1 MHRPRL
7 FFKNLF
13 HELSSKRSSAM
24 TKKHS
29 LLRFLMSRCSYL
41 HQPVQKA
48 EHLCFHGD
56 GREVEPLQQV
66 HEQQPVLGQVGGADQ
81 VELHLAEHGPQG
93 ALADLRQLVTC
104 RGHAARSRSRLPPGP
119 SRPPATC
126 PETVVTQDRGGWGWG
141 GAQGQRAGTAGS
153 AGPRETNASTSWAA
167 GALGPRTAA
176 LTPSP
181 TGVPGDC
188 SSQAGTRKEM

>member
-1 MHRPRL
+1 
-7 FFKNLF
+7 
-13 HELSSKRSSAM
+13 M

-29 LLRFLMSRCSYL
+29 LPRFLMSRCSYL
-41 HQPVQKA
+41 HQPVQEA

-104 RGHAARSRSRLPPGP
+104 RGHAARSRSRLPPAP

-126 PETVVTQDRGGWGWG
+126 PDSVVTQDRGRGGG
-141 GAQGQRAGTAGS
+141 GAGSEGGVGGVRRTERNQCFHQLGRWCSRATHRGVDTKS
-153 AGPRETNASTSWAA
+153 DRGPR
-167 GALGPRTAA
+167 GL
-176 LTPSP
+176 L
-181 TGVPGDC
+181 
-188 SSQAGTRKEM
+188 

>member
-7 FFKNLF
+7 FFKNLL
-13 HELSSKRSSAM
+13 HELSNKCSNAM

-29 LLRFLMSRCSYL
+29 LLWFFTSRCSYL
-41 HQPVQKA
+41 HQLVQKA
-48 EHLCFHGD
+48 ENLCFHGD

-104 RGHAARSRSRLPPGP
+104 RGHAARSRSRLPSAP

-126 PETVVTQDRGGWGWG
+126 PKTVVTQDRGRGEG
-141 GAQGQRAGTAGS
+141 GAGSEGGGRRGQEDREKPMPPP
-153 AGPRETNASTSWAA
+153 AGPLVLT
-167 GALGPRTAA
+167 GYALR
-176 LTPSP
+176 
-181 TGVPGDC
+181 
-188 SSQAGTRKEM
+188 R